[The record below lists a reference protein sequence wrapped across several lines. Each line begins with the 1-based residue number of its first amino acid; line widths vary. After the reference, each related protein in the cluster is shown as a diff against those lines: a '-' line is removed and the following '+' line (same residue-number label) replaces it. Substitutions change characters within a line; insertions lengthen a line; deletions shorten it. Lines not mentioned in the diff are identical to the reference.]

1 MESTDVEP
9 DRQLAKLCLYCSR
22 LISKLD
28 DPLRRIELGQTP
40 FPVEDPPGFQPWLA
54 AAENGCGMCSAFLD
68 GLRSFDGEVISTSSS
83 KFWRTISGK
92 VKWSMSMLR
101 LDPED
106 FSRDLEGQNKIITL
120 ERQINTDDDSFFSQT
135 LITERESS
143 KHQ

>member
-1 MESTDVEP
+1 
-9 DRQLAKLCLYCSR
+9 
-22 LISKLD
+22 
-28 DPLRRIELGQTP
+28 
-40 FPVEDPPGFQPWLA
+40 
-54 AAENGCGMCSAFLD
+54 
-68 GLRSFDGEVISTSSS
+68 
-83 KFWRTISGK
+83 
-92 VKWSMSMLR
+92 MLR

>member
-9 DRQLAKLCLYCSR
+9 DRRLCLYCSR
-22 LISKLD
+22 LVSKLD
-28 DPLRRIELGQTP
+28 GPLRRIELGQAP
-40 FPVEDPPGFQPWLA
+40 FPVEEPLGFQPWLA

-92 VKWSMSMLR
+92 AKGSMSTLR
-101 LDPED
+101 LEHRDD

-120 ERQINTDDDSFFSQT
+120 ERQIKTDDGSFFSET